1 MKKLLFISLV
11 FVSICSCELLEDA
24 TENTQ
29 NIDIAEGLKE
39 ALRVG
44 TDTATSKL
52 AVVDGY
58 LKDQA
63 VKILLPDELEQ
74 QIQEFKSFQI
84 NIFGFGS
91 VSGEQIYNTGFPAF
105 GINSLASKEDELIT
119 GINRAAEEAAKEAGP
134 IFFDAIRGITIT
146 DAENIL
152 YGSDSAATT
161 FLIDRTYSSL
171 FDTFEPKVD
180 VAVNSVQI
188 NGQSIEA
195 LYAGYVADY
204 NEILN
209 VSVPTGLTNFSSI
222 GELAGLN
229 TISQPDISAFATEK
243 GLDGLFLKVQ
253 EEEKN
258 IREDPF
264 ARVTQILEEVF
275 SLLDQ

>member
-1 MKKLLFISLV
+1 
-11 FVSICSCELLEDA
+11 
-24 TENTQ
+24 
-29 NIDIAEGLKE
+29 
-39 ALRVG
+39 
-44 TDTATSKL
+44 
-52 AVVDGY
+52 
-58 LKDQA
+58 
-63 VKILLPDELEQ
+63 
-74 QIQEFKSFQI
+74 
-84 NIFGFGS
+84 
-91 VSGEQIYNTGFPAF
+91 
-105 GINSLASKEDELIT
+105 
-119 GINRAAEEAAKEAGP
+119 
-134 IFFDAIRGITIT
+134 
-146 DAENIL
+146 L

-161 FLIDRTYSSL
+161 FLVDRTYSSL

-180 VAVNSVQI
+180 VAVNSVKI

-195 LYAGYVADY
+195 LYASYVTDY

-229 TISQPDISAFATEK
+229 SISQPDISAFATEK

-264 ARVTQILEEVF
+264 ARVTQILEDVF